1 MKTVQEFVDSGISK
15 LCELQDALET
25 AMRLEFATIPP
36 YLCAQWSIDSDSDP
50 SMVSDTIEA
59 IVVQEM
65 FHLALAGNMLSA
77 IKGNPQVTSASFLT
91 TYPANE
97 LPGGIAQKKPV
108 DLKPL
113 SDDQLEVFMQ
123 IEYPQFTPVAI
134 LAEAVGPATI
144 GDFYDIVIDG
154 FNKVNPTFD
163 KNAPYMHYGK
173 KLAPIQSVQ
182 DAVSAINRIKGEGEG
197 TMGSPDQPPE
207 DAKPEEFAHYY
218 KFKEVLKRH
227 QLIKQDGK
235 WDFVGPE
242 ITFPKIFPFKKA
254 AAPTEATKAF
264 SKAFSSLLVNL
275 QESWTKDTSPSISK
289 MRNLRDLG
297 QDLIQK
303 KGIAPEFVWAP

>member
-1 MKTVQEFVDSGISK
+1 VKTVQQFVDTGIST
-15 LCELQDALET
+15 LNELQDALQT

-36 YLCAQWSIDSDSDP
+36 YLCAQWSIDSDP
-50 SMVSDTIEA
+50 SNVNQLIED

-77 IKGNPQVTSASFLT
+77 IRGKLKVDSASFLT
-91 TYPANE
+91 TYPAKE
-97 LPGGIAQKKPV
+97 LPGGIAQKRPV

-144 GDFYDIVIDG
+144 GDFYDTIIDG
-154 FNKVNPTFD
+154 FSKVNLTFD
-163 KNAPYMHYGK
+163 NNAPYMHYKK
-173 KLAPIQSVQ
+173 KLMQIRSVD
-182 DAVSAINRIKGEGEG
+182 DAIGAINRIKGEGEG
-197 TMGSPDQPPE
+197 TIGSPDQPPE
-207 DAKPEEFAHYY
+207 DAKPEELAHYY

-227 QLIKQDGK
+227 HLIKQNGK
-235 WDFVGPE
+235 WDFVGQE
-242 ITFPKIFPFKKA
+242 IKLPSVFDFKKA
-254 AAPTEATKAF
+254 TASSEATRAF
-264 SKAFSSLLVNL
+264 SKAFSSLLSNL
-275 QESWTKDTSPSISK
+275 QESWINGTQPSISA
-289 MRNLRDLG
+289 MTNLQDLG